1 MSETEI
7 RLGPGREFD
16 RIRAI
21 AVRLGAGAPHL
32 GDDCAVLPEGEGR
45 LVVSTDLSVEAVH
58 FRRDWLT
65 QEEIGYRTATAA
77 LSDLAAAGA
86 SCIGLLAAVS
96 APHDSPAS
104 DLVALMAGV
113 GDAVAAVGGSVLGGD
128 LTAAPQWI
136 VSITVLGRARCPM
149 SRHGAAPGD
158 GIWVTGALGGARS
171 ALVTWQAGRT
181 PDAGS
186 RAAFARPVARIGAG
200 QWLAAHGARAMMDV
214 SDGMA
219 GDVGHL
225 AAASGVAIDVQLE
238 SLPRHPSVEA
248 AAKLAGIAPEALAA
262 EGGEDYEILVALPP
276 SFTEADA
283 AACLRDCGVPL
294 TRIGDARAGEGVRLL
309 LRGEPIVLHG
319 YDHFG

>member
-7 RLGPGREFD
+7 PLGPGREFD

-21 AVRLGAGAPHL
+21 AGRLGAAAPHL
-32 GDDCAVLPEGEGR
+32 GDDCAVLPEGEGSA
-45 LVVSTDLSVEAVH
+45 VVSTDLSVEGVH

-65 QEEIGYRTATAA
+65 QEEIGYRAATAA

-96 APHDSPAS
+96 SPHDSPAS
-104 DLVALMAGV
+104 ELVALMGGV

-128 LTAAPQWI
+128 LTAGPQWI
-136 VSITVLGRARCPM
+136 VSITVIGRARRPM

-158 GIWVTGALGGARS
+158 GLWVTGVLGGARS
-171 ALVTWQAGRT
+171 ALVMWQAAGT

-186 RAAFARPVARIGAG
+186 RAAFARPAARISAG

-214 SDGMA
+214 SDGIA

-225 AAASGVAIDVQLE
+225 AAASGVAMEVRLE
-238 SLPRHPSVEA
+238 SLPRHPSVET
-248 AAKLAGIAPEALAA
+248 AAKLAGIAPEVLAA

-276 SFTEADA
+276 SFTDTDA
-283 AACLRDCGVPL
+283 AACLKDCGVPL
-294 TRIGDARAGEGVRLL
+294 TRIGDARAGEGLRLL
-309 LRGEPIVLHG
+309 LHGDLIVLHG
-319 YDHFG
+319 YDHFA

>member
-32 GDDCAVLPEGEGR
+32 GDDCAVLPDAEGSV
-45 LVVSTDLSVEAVH
+45 VVSTDLSVEGVH

-65 QEEIGYRTATAA
+65 QEEIGYRAATAA

-96 APHDSPAS
+96 SPHDSPAA

-136 VSITVLGRARCPM
+136 ISITVIGRARRPM

-186 RAAFARPVARIGAG
+186 RAAFARPAARIGAG
-200 QWLAAHGARAMMDV
+200 QWLAAHGACAMMDV
-214 SDGMA
+214 SDGIA

-225 AAASGVAIDVQLE
+225 AAASGVAIDVRLE
-238 SLPRHPSVEA
+238 SLPRHPSVA
-248 AAKLAGIAPEALAA
+248 TAVTLTGTAPEVLAA
-262 EGGEDYEILVALPP
+262 QGGEDYEILVALPP
-276 SFTEADA
+276 SFNEADA

-309 LRGEPIVLHG
+309 LRSEPIVLHG

>member
-21 AVRLGAGAPHL
+21 AVRLGAAAPHL

-65 QEEIGYRTATAA
+65 QEEIGYRAATAA

-96 APHDSPAS
+96 SPHDSPAA

-113 GDAVAAVGGSVLGGD
+113 GDAVATVGGSVLGGD

-136 VSITVLGRARCPM
+136 ISITVIGRARRPM

-158 GIWVTGALGGARS
+158 GLWVTGALGGARA

-181 PDAGS
+181 PDVGS

-225 AAASGVAIDVQLE
+225 AAASGVAIDLRLE
-238 SLPRHPSVEA
+238 SLPRHPTVEA
-248 AAKLAGIAPEALAA
+248 AAKLTCIAPEALAA